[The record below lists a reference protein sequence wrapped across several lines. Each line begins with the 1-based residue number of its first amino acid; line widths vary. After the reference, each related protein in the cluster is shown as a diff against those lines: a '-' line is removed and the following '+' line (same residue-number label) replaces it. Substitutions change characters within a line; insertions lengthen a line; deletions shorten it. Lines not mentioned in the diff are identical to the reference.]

1 MRIIIELDGN
11 NPPEIKKSYPGEG
24 EQPGT
29 YLTGTTSAPI
39 DAGFAS
45 IPEPESF
52 LVPENEITENSMRA
66 VSDGN
71 DTPGIDAGG
80 YNANSSDTEINMA
93 VSTHQTELASAVS
106 SGSAMD
112 AGTANI
118 EGGTFTSETVSQQDS
133 GDIIFDR
140 SNAIDAGAFTNTE
153 TADII

>member
-29 YLTGTTSAPI
+29 YLTGTTSAPV
-39 DAGFAS
+39 DAGFPR

-52 LVPENEITENSMRA
+52 PVPENEIAETNMGA
-66 VSDGN
+66 VSDSTDN
-71 DTPGIDAGG
+71 PGIDAGG
-80 YNANSSDTEINMA
+80 YNANSSGTEINMA
-93 VSTHQTELASAVS
+93 VSSYQTELASAVS

-112 AGTANI
+112 AGAANI
-118 EGGTFTSETVSQQDS
+118 EDATFTSETVSQQDS

-153 TADII
+153 SDII